1 MALPVKKRPTVFY
14 MNHKFNQHSKN
25 NKGCIHWRCVEY
37 ARFKCR
43 AKLVTFENKM
53 LENSTPVHTHPTVK
67 SSIAQK
73 CTKSAREQQAYAFD
87 SFRTEDIE
95 KQDEPKN
102 STLSSPVHS
111 DDTNTEEKKNEL
123 QALYNTLDPEEICEN
138 TDETSDEEFWK
149 RWNSSTLD
157 KGYNKNQNESQT
169 LRNTLDPEEICENTD
184 ETSDEEFWK
193 RCNSTTLKTGDKSQF
208 MPRFRKNR
216 VAKPE
221 SVASKLTNSNA
232 KSAASK
238 TLLRTK
244 NDLRGLRKNSKL
256 NNKCSRKVKWLDY

>member
-1 MALPVKKRPTVFY
+1 MSLTFGFTSKKRPTVFY

-149 RWNSSTLD
+149 P
-157 KGYNKNQNESQT
+157 
-169 LRNTLDPEEICENTD
+169 RNTSAIEKGE
-184 ETSDEEFWK
+184 
-193 RCNSTTLKTGDKSQF
+193 KSQF
-208 MPRFRKNR
+208 IQRFNKNR
-216 VAKPE
+216 AAEPDSCTSKSMAIKAKPE
-221 SVASKLTNSNA
+221 TYSPLSSPANSNDMNVEEN
-232 KSAASK
+232 
-238 TLLRTK
+238 K
-244 NDLRGLRKNSKL
+244 NDLQALYNTLSPAPNNSQLEK
-256 NNKCSRKVKWLDY
+256 KQKHK